1 MKRSCSTFEDRKK
14 VLFIKDFPFI
24 FRIPGKDLTPSLCQL
39 QQSPGL
45 RLRSCHC
52 PRHPQRSRTPVM
64 TSLCHD
70 YASVCH
76 CYVSVSYW
84 HCYVILWWLWQYIK
98 SICHDYV
105 TLVWMSSLCLYTM
118 SAYHNI
124 YLGLWWLGVSPGCP
138 GQCDGSGMLG
148 PAPPLRHSPGLRL
161 PSSDPRLAR
170 TGGNTGDNRWGEDTA
185 LASLT
190 WM

>member
-14 VLFIKDFPFI
+14 VLFIKYFPFI

-76 CYVSVSYW
+76 RYVSVSYW
-84 HCYVILWWLWQYIK
+84 HCYVSLWWLWQCIK

-105 TLVWMSSLCLYTM
+105 TLVWIIIFIWVCDDWVCHLAVRVSVMVVGC
-118 SAYHNI
+118 SAQRRRSDTPR
-124 YLGLWWLGVSPGCP
+124 VS
-138 GQCDGSGMLG
+138 GS
-148 PAPPLRHSPGLRL
+148 RHQIRDWPE
-161 PSSDPRLAR
+161 LAAILEI
-170 TGGNTGDNRWGEDTA
+170 TD
-185 LASLT
+185 
-190 WM
+190 